1 MVEERTTCFHCAV
14 TDRQKGRE
22 LFGVRLMGW
31 AAFSDLWHNA
41 GIGYRL
47 GLSGIFLGLAA
58 APAAGVLFVIGG
70 FAWLAV
76 ALLIGAMALIV
87 PANYERVQAIKRYRT
102 DWYS

>member
-1 MVEERTTCFHCAV
+1 V
-14 TDRQKGRE
+14 TDRLNGRQ
-22 LFGVRLMGW
+22 LLGVRLMGW

-58 APAAGVLFVIGG
+58 APAAGAIFMIGG

-76 ALLIGAMALIV
+76 TLWIGAMALIV
-87 PANYERVQAIKRYRT
+87 PANYARVQAIKRYRT
-102 DWYS
+102 DWYP